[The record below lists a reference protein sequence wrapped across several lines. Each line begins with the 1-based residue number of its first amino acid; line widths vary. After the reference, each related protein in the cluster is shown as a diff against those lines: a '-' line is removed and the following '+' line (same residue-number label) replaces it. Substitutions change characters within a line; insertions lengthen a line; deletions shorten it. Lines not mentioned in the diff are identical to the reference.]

1 MTMLEMEQFK
11 NFNNTYLLYMAIVYC
26 TTNKINGKKYI
37 GSHNGNKSS
46 YLGSGVN
53 LTKAIKK
60 YGKKNFIRQ
69 TLWEGLDNFR
79 YEIEEYWISYFDAAN
94 NQMFYNATEKGVGA
108 GWVKGKKRNP
118 QQYEKRDYLKID
130 YSKRYIDYS
139 KIDYKIS
146 REKAVKN
153 TDYKTRDIKRLTNT
167 DFSNR
172 NCNQMNTLNS
182 INKRS
187 QSNKKPIIQYDLK
200 GNFIKEWESQK
211 DIKNQINLN
220 NLSKALK
227 SNQPLKEFYWKYKK

>member
-1 MTMLEMEQFK
+1 
-11 NFNNTYLLYMAIVYC
+11 MAIVYC

-153 TDYKTRDIKRLTNT
+153 TDY
-167 DFSNR
+167 
-172 NCNQMNTLNS
+172 
-182 INKRS
+182 
-187 QSNKKPIIQYDLK
+187 
-200 GNFIKEWESQK
+200 
-211 DIKNQINLN
+211 NLIASKIDYKVTAEKI
-220 NLSKALK
+220 SKANKGKTAWNKGLSGVQK
-227 SNQPLKEFYWKYKK
+227 VKRNKLGQYVKMD